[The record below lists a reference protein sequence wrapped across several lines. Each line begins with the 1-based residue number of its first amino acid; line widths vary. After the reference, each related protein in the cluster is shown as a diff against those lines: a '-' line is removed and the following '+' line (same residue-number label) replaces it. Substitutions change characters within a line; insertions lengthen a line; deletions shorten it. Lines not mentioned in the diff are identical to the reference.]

1 MSYGQDSEGMS
12 RSDQIKHFKKRKDYC
27 KNGCCEML
35 GGLERP
41 KHFHSNYTKCY
52 PQMKQIGP
60 RANVLVLI
68 YIRFC
73 QQQQKCFP

>member
-1 MSYGQDSEGMS
+1 
-12 RSDQIKHFKKRKDYC
+12 
-27 KNGCCEML
+27 ML